1 MSSGPGVRV
10 LDSWGL
16 MAFLEDE
23 PAAERMEEII
33 ASAQEEGEL
42 LVTSV
47 NLAEVWYSTA
57 RSRSEAEADAA
68 VARLVMLGIKVVDA
82 DWRLA
87 REAARLKAKRKIAL
101 GDSFAAALANLRG
114 AEVVTGD
121 PEFKQLEDEV
131 RVLWV

>member
-1 MSSGPGVRV
+1 LSSGPGVRV

>member
-1 MSSGPGVRV
+1 
-10 LDSWGL
+10 
-16 MAFLEDE
+16 
-23 PAAERMEEII
+23 
-33 ASAQEEGEL
+33 
-42 LVTSV
+42 
-47 NLAEVWYSTA
+47 
-57 RSRSEAEADAA
+57 
-68 VARLVMLGIKVVDA
+68 MLGIKVVDA